1 MKKKLVVATNNAHKL
16 KEISAILG
24 DDVKIFDGSVGTA
37 LNTRRRLEEANLL
50 NDSEQKGR
58 VIFIDSS
65 YPKKVNASEST
76 LVKFGGEYLCS

>member
-1 MKKKLVVATNNAHKL
+1 MKPEKIKPIPKYIQKLIY
-16 KEISAILG
+16 KE
-24 DDVKIFDGSVGTA
+24 
-37 LNTRRRLEEANLL
+37 
-50 NDSEQKGR
+50 GR